1 MLSKI
6 NPTQTNSW
14 KALDEH
20 FGGNDFDLR
29 SLFHYNPNR
38 FNEFSLQKD
47 NYLFDYSKN
56 LIDSRTK
63 DLLLQLAEESQLKD
77 AISKMFS
84 GDKINETEGRA
95 VLHTALRDFSDKE
108 ISKLQ
113 RFITMANDMILL
125 IEQHVSV
132 KDPIIFGFEGVSYG
146 SGGGGTNNLIDL
158 AAAAAIFK
166 YCLLQKFKNPKTN
179 IVTVAPTTIKKHA
192 GNGRLKKRE
201 LWDVFVNN
209 NLDDSLLIQNSVWDF
224 ARNLEIGAKV
234 PKPFDDLIDAY
245 FLASYL
251 RAL

>member
-1 MLSKI
+1 MQI
-6 NPTQTNSW
+6 V
-14 KALDEH
+14 AID
-20 FGGNDFDLR
+20 
-29 SLFHYNPNR
+29 
-38 FNEFSLQKD
+38 FSLNSPGIVIRKKD
-47 NYLFDYSKN
+47 KLNFISYIKAGIGTKAETKMQEELAMLGDIILEFQPIFTTSK
-56 LIDSRTK
+56 
-63 DLLLQLAEESQLKD
+63 
-77 AISKMFS
+77 
-84 GDKINETEGRA
+84 
-95 VLHTALRDFSDKE
+95 DFSDKE

-192 GNGRLKKRE
+192 GSGRLKKRE

-209 NLDDSLLIQNSVWDF
+209 NLNDPLLNQNSVWDF
-224 ARNLEIGAKV
+224 ARNLEISAKV

-251 RAL
+251 GAL

>member
-1 MLSKI
+1 MQI
-6 NPTQTNSW
+6 V
-14 KALDEH
+14 AID
-20 FGGNDFDLR
+20 
-29 SLFHYNPNR
+29 
-38 FNEFSLQKD
+38 FSLNSPGIVVRKENELKFISYIKVGIGTKAETKMQEELAMLD
-47 NYLFDYSKN
+47 DIILQFQPTFTTSK
-56 LIDSRTK
+56 
-63 DLLLQLAEESQLKD
+63 
-77 AISKMFS
+77 
-84 GDKINETEGRA
+84 
-95 VLHTALRDFSDKE
+95 DFSDKE

-166 YCLLQKFKNPKTN
+166 FCLLQKFKHEDTN

-192 GNGRLKKRE
+192 GSGRLKKRE
-201 LWDVFVNN
+201 LWDVFVENQLN
-209 NLDDSLLIQNSVWDF
+209 DSLLNENSVWDF
-224 ARNLEIGAKV
+224 ARNLKIGVKV

>member
-1 MLSKI
+1 MQI
-6 NPTQTNSW
+6 V
-14 KALDEH
+14 AID
-20 FGGNDFDLR
+20 
-29 SLFHYNPNR
+29 
-38 FNEFSLQKD
+38 FSLNSPGIVIRKKD
-47 NYLFDYSKN
+47 KLNFISYIKAGIGTKAETKMQEELAMLGDIILEFQPIFTTSK
-56 LIDSRTK
+56 
-63 DLLLQLAEESQLKD
+63 
-77 AISKMFS
+77 
-84 GDKINETEGRA
+84 
-95 VLHTALRDFSDKE
+95 DFSDKE

-192 GNGRLKKRE
+192 GSGRLKKRE

-209 NLDDSLLIQNSVWDF
+209 NLNDPLLNQNSVWDF

-251 RAL
+251 GAL

>member
-1 MLSKI
+1 MQI
-6 NPTQTNSW
+6 V
-14 KALDEH
+14 AID
-20 FGGNDFDLR
+20 
-29 SLFHYNPNR
+29 
-38 FNEFSLQKD
+38 FSLNSPGIVIRKKD
-47 NYLFDYSKN
+47 KLNFISYIKAGIGTKAETKMQEELAMLEDIILQFQPTFTTSK
-56 LIDSRTK
+56 
-63 DLLLQLAEESQLKD
+63 
-77 AISKMFS
+77 
-84 GDKINETEGRA
+84 
-95 VLHTALRDFSDKE
+95 DFSDKE

-201 LWDVFVNN
+201 LWDVFVKNELN
-209 NLDDSLLIQNSVWDF
+209 DSLLEENSVWDF
-224 ARNLEIGAKV
+224 AKNLEIGAKV

-251 RAL
+251 GAL

>member
-1 MLSKI
+1 MEKDKLNFISYIKAGIGTKAETKMQEELAMLGDIILEFQPIFTTSK
-6 NPTQTNSW
+6 
-14 KALDEH
+14 
-20 FGGNDFDLR
+20 
-29 SLFHYNPNR
+29 
-38 FNEFSLQKD
+38 
-47 NYLFDYSKN
+47 
-56 LIDSRTK
+56 
-63 DLLLQLAEESQLKD
+63 
-77 AISKMFS
+77 
-84 GDKINETEGRA
+84 
-95 VLHTALRDFSDKE
+95 DFSDKE

-192 GNGRLKKRE
+192 GSGRLKKRE

-209 NLDDSLLIQNSVWDF
+209 NLNDPLLNQNSVWDF

-251 RAL
+251 GAL

>member
-1 MLSKI
+1 MQI
-6 NPTQTNSW
+6 V
-14 KALDEH
+14 AID
-20 FGGNDFDLR
+20 
-29 SLFHYNPNR
+29 
-38 FNEFSLQKD
+38 FSLNSPGIVIRKKD
-47 NYLFDYSKN
+47 KLDFISYIKAGIGTKAETKMQEELAMLDDIILEFQPIFTTSK
-56 LIDSRTK
+56 
-63 DLLLQLAEESQLKD
+63 
-77 AISKMFS
+77 
-84 GDKINETEGRA
+84 
-95 VLHTALRDFSDKE
+95 DFSDKE

-192 GNGRLKKRE
+192 GSGRLKKRE
-201 LWDVFVNN
+201 LWDVFINN
-209 NLDDSLLIQNSVWDF
+209 NLNDPLLNQNSVWDF

-251 RAL
+251 GAL

>member
-1 MLSKI
+1 MNEELAMLDDIILEFQPIFTTSK
-6 NPTQTNSW
+6 
-14 KALDEH
+14 
-20 FGGNDFDLR
+20 
-29 SLFHYNPNR
+29 
-38 FNEFSLQKD
+38 
-47 NYLFDYSKN
+47 
-56 LIDSRTK
+56 
-63 DLLLQLAEESQLKD
+63 
-77 AISKMFS
+77 
-84 GDKINETEGRA
+84 
-95 VLHTALRDFSDKE
+95 DFSDKE

-192 GNGRLKKRE
+192 GSGRLKKRE

-209 NLDDSLLIQNSVWDF
+209 NLNDPLLNQNSVWDF
-224 ARNLEIGAKV
+224 ARNREIGAKV

-251 RAL
+251 GAL

>member
-1 MLSKI
+1 MQI
-6 NPTQTNSW
+6 V
-14 KALDEH
+14 AID
-20 FGGNDFDLR
+20 
-29 SLFHYNPNR
+29 
-38 FNEFSLQKD
+38 FSLNSPGIVIRKKD
-47 NYLFDYSKN
+47 KLDFISYIKAGIGTKAETRMQEELAMLDDIILEFQPIFTTSK
-56 LIDSRTK
+56 
-63 DLLLQLAEESQLKD
+63 
-77 AISKMFS
+77 
-84 GDKINETEGRA
+84 
-95 VLHTALRDFSDKE
+95 DFSDKE

-192 GNGRLKKRE
+192 GSGRLKKRE
-201 LWDVFVNN
+201 LWDVFINN
-209 NLDDSLLIQNSVWDF
+209 NLNDPLLNQNSVWDF

-251 RAL
+251 GAL

>member
-1 MLSKI
+1 MQI
-6 NPTQTNSW
+6 V
-14 KALDEH
+14 AID
-20 FGGNDFDLR
+20 
-29 SLFHYNPNR
+29 
-38 FNEFSLQKD
+38 FSLNSPGIVIRKKD
-47 NYLFDYSKN
+47 KLNFISYIKAAIGTKAETKMQEELAMLDDIILEFQPIFTTSK
-56 LIDSRTK
+56 
-63 DLLLQLAEESQLKD
+63 
-77 AISKMFS
+77 
-84 GDKINETEGRA
+84 
-95 VLHTALRDFSDKE
+95 DFSDKE

-192 GNGRLKKRE
+192 GSGRLKKRE

-209 NLDDSLLIQNSVWDF
+209 NLNDPLLNQNSVWDF

-251 RAL
+251 GAL

>member
-1 MLSKI
+1 MQI
-6 NPTQTNSW
+6 V
-14 KALDEH
+14 AID
-20 FGGNDFDLR
+20 
-29 SLFHYNPNR
+29 
-38 FNEFSLQKD
+38 FSLNSPGIVIRKKD
-47 NYLFDYSKN
+47 KLDFISYIKAGIGTKAETKMQEELAMLDDVILQFQPTFTTSK
-56 LIDSRTK
+56 
-63 DLLLQLAEESQLKD
+63 E
-77 AISKMFS
+77 
-84 GDKINETEGRA
+84 
-95 VLHTALRDFSDKE
+95 FSDKE

-125 IEQHVSV
+125 IEQHVSAE
-132 KDPIIFGFEGVSYG
+132 DPIIFGFEGVSYG

-201 LWDVFVNN
+201 LWDVFIKNDLN
-209 NLDDSLLIQNSVWDF
+209 DSLLEKNSVWDF
-224 ARNLEIGAKV
+224 AKNLEIGAKV

-251 RAL
+251 GAL

>member
-1 MLSKI
+1 MQEELAMLGDIILEFQPIFTTSK
-6 NPTQTNSW
+6 
-14 KALDEH
+14 
-20 FGGNDFDLR
+20 
-29 SLFHYNPNR
+29 
-38 FNEFSLQKD
+38 
-47 NYLFDYSKN
+47 
-56 LIDSRTK
+56 
-63 DLLLQLAEESQLKD
+63 
-77 AISKMFS
+77 
-84 GDKINETEGRA
+84 
-95 VLHTALRDFSDKE
+95 DFSDKE

-192 GNGRLKKRE
+192 GSGRLKKRE

-209 NLDDSLLIQNSVWDF
+209 NLNDPLLNQNSVWDF

-251 RAL
+251 GAL